1 MTATAGNIS
10 AVSGLRLCQLP
21 FTPTDKTGKAQ
32 QHPHIYAKESILPE
46 RNGYP
51 SVLAGFLF
59 PLRPFISQC
68 DATPHPK
75 PRCPRLPD
83 TISAPSL
90 CQMSHGPASGHTCST
105 LSFPAIAK
113 RRPRP
118 SFQPPGQVVNPQ
130 RCKHS
135 TSQPFST
142 TPPLR
147 HCQQW
152 HEKTKV
158 LTVFSKVRIE
168 FSKVPTVFPKV
179 LCVFGKSTPA

>member
-90 CQMSHGPASGHTCST
+90 CQMSHGPASATLAPPYPSLPLLSAGPVHPFSPPDRLST
-105 LSFPAIAK
+105 RSVVSI
-113 RRPRP
+113 
-118 SFQPPGQVVNPQ
+118 QPVNPFLLHRLSVTANNGMKKQ
-130 RCKHS
+130 KY
-135 TSQPFST
+135 
-142 TPPLR
+142 
-147 HCQQW
+147 
-152 HEKTKV
+152 
-158 LTVFSKVRIE
+158 
-168 FSKVPTVFPKV
+168 
-179 LCVFGKSTPA
+179 

>member
-118 SFQPPGQVVNPQ
+118 SFQPPDRLSTRSVVSIQPVNPFLLHRLSVTANNGMKKQ
-130 RCKHS
+130 KY
-135 TSQPFST
+135 
-142 TPPLR
+142 
-147 HCQQW
+147 
-152 HEKTKV
+152 
-158 LTVFSKVRIE
+158 
-168 FSKVPTVFPKV
+168 
-179 LCVFGKSTPA
+179 